1 MKQHQYHV
9 TLQHLADAQ
18 GNPSRYTEKIEFNTG
33 NHDDLFIVLDRLQKA
48 ELFDEETTK
57 SFAVGL
63 KLLGEVMLEN
73 KNHPLFKDFKPQF
86 LEFMKNM
93 KQQIKKEE

>member
-1 MKQHQYHV
+1 MKQHQYYV

-63 KLLGEVMLEN
+63 KLFGEVMLEN